1 MVKEKTAEEEARNR
15 MKAKQ
20 GRKYGTARII
30 GDNATDKATNL
41 ERTAC
46 NASLPACKGPLFD
59 TQVGIRIHSYRTR
72 LVDVDGV
79 SAKYAIDG
87 LVMGG
92 IIANDTTKE
101 VREVIYSQTKVKN
114 KNEERT
120 VITIER
126 V

>member
-1 MVKEKTAEEEARNR
+1 
-15 MKAKQ
+15 MKSIKQ
-20 GRKYGTARII
+20 GRKYGTATVVN
-30 GDNATDKATNL
+30 DSSANKASNL
-41 ERTAC
+41 ECLTR

-59 TQVGIRIHSYRTR
+59 SQVSVRVHSYRTR

-101 VREVIYSQTKVKN
+101 VREVIYTQTKVKN
-114 KNEERT
+114 KSHEKTE
-120 VITIER
+120 ITIER

>member
-1 MVKEKTAEEEARNR
+1 
-15 MKAKQ
+15 MKVIKQ
-20 GRKYGTARII
+20 GSNYGTARVV
-30 GDNATDKATNL
+30 GDNAANKATNV
-41 ERTAC
+41 ECVTR

-59 TQVGIRIHSYRTR
+59 SQVSLRVHSYRTR

-92 IIANDTTKE
+92 VIANDTTKE
-101 VREVIYSQTKVKN
+101 VREVIYTQTKVKN
-114 KNEERT
+114 KSQEKTE
-120 VITIER
+120 ITIER

>member
-1 MVKEKTAEEEARNR
+1 
-15 MKAKQ
+15 MKVIKI
-20 GRKYGTARII
+20 GSNYGTATVI
-30 GDNATDKATNL
+30 GDHYSNKATNL
-41 ERTAC
+41 ECTVG
-46 NASLPACKGPLFD
+46 NAPLPACKSPLFD
-59 TQVGIRIHSYRTR
+59 SQVGIRIHSYRTR

-101 VREVIYSQTKVKN
+101 VREVIYTQTKVKN
-114 KNEERT
+114 KSQEKTE
-120 VITIER
+120 ITIER

>member
-1 MVKEKTAEEEARNR
+1 
-15 MKAKQ
+15 MKAIKQ
-20 GRKYGTARII
+20 GSKYGTATVI
-30 GDNATDKATNL
+30 GDNHSNKATNVECL
-41 ERTAC
+41 TR

-59 TQVGIRIHSYRTR
+59 SQVGIRIHSYRTR

-101 VREVIYSQTKVKN
+101 VSEVIYTQTKVKN
-114 KNEERT
+114 KSQEKTE
-120 VITIER
+120 ITIER

>member
-1 MVKEKTAEEEARNR
+1 
-15 MKAKQ
+15 MKAIK
-20 GRKYGTARII
+20 GNSYGTARII
-30 GDNATDKATNL
+30 GDNHSRKVADL
-41 ERTAC
+41 ERTAG
-46 NASLPACKGPLFD
+46 NASLPTGKGPLFD
-59 TQVGIRIHSYRTR
+59 SQVSLRVHSYRTR

-92 IIANDTTKE
+92 VIANDTTKE

-114 KNEERT
+114 KSEEKT

-126 V
+126 CSRAS

>member
-1 MVKEKTAEEEARNR
+1 MRAIKT
-15 MKAKQ
+15 
-20 GRKYGTARII
+20 YGTAKVIN
-30 GDNATDKATNL
+30 DSAADKATNM
-41 ERTAC
+41 ERITS
-46 NASLPACKGPLFD
+46 NASLPACKSPLFD

-101 VREVIYSQTKVKN
+101 VREVIYTQTKVKN
-114 KNEERT
+114 KSQEKTE
-120 VITIER
+120 ITIER
-126 V
+126 VR

>member
-1 MVKEKTAEEEARNR
+1 
-15 MKAKQ
+15 MK
-20 GRKYGTARII
+20 GSSYGTARII
-30 GDNATDKATNL
+30 NDSATDKASNVECLT
-41 ERTAC
+41 R

-59 TQVGIRIHSYRTR
+59 SQVSVRVHSYRTR

-101 VREVIYSQTKVKN
+101 VREVIYTQTKVKN
-114 KNEERT
+114 KSQEKTE
-120 VITIER
+120 ITIER

>member
-1 MVKEKTAEEEARNR
+1 MRAIKT
-15 MKAKQ
+15 
-20 GRKYGTARII
+20 YGTATVLN
-30 GDNATDKATNL
+30 DNAASKATNL
-41 ERTAC
+41 ECTAL
-46 NASLPACKGPLFD
+46 NASLPACKSPLFD
-59 TQVGIRIHSYRTR
+59 SQVGIQIHSYRTR

-101 VREVIYSQTKVKN
+101 VREVIYTQTKVKN
-114 KNEERT
+114 KSQEKT

>member
-1 MVKEKTAEEEARNR
+1 
-15 MKAKQ
+15 MKAIKK
-20 GRKYGTARII
+20 GSKYGTARII
-30 GDNATDKATNL
+30 NDCLTSKATNL

-46 NASLPACKGPLFD
+46 NASLPTGKGPLFD
-59 TQVGIRIHSYRTR
+59 TQVSIRVHSYRTR

-87 LVMGG
+87 LVMCG

-101 VREVIYSQTKVKN
+101 VKEVVYEQTKVKN
-114 KNEERT
+114 KSDEKT

-126 V
+126 VRSAS

>member
-1 MVKEKTAEEEARNR
+1 
-15 MKAKQ
+15 MKAIKQ
-20 GRKYGTARII
+20 GSKYGTARILN
-30 GDNATDKATNL
+30 DNHSNQATDL
-41 ERTAC
+41 ERVVS

-59 TQVGIRIHSYRTR
+59 SQVNLRVHSYRTR

-101 VREVIYSQTKVKN
+101 VREVIYIQTKVKN
-114 KNEERT
+114 KSQEKTE
-120 VITIER
+120 ITIER

>member
-1 MVKEKTAEEEARNR
+1 
-15 MKAKQ
+15 MKAIKQ
-20 GRKYGTARII
+20 GRKYGTATVVN
-30 GDNATDKATNL
+30 DSSANKATDL
-41 ERTAC
+41 ERTSC

-59 TQVGIRIHSYRTR
+59 TQVSVRVHSYRTR

-101 VREVIYSQTKVKN
+101 VCEVIYTQTKVKN
-114 KNEERT
+114 KSQEKTE
-120 VITIER
+120 ITIER

>member
-1 MVKEKTAEEEARNR
+1 
-15 MKAKQ
+15 MKAIKI
-20 GRKYGTARII
+20 GSNYGTATVLS
-30 GDNATDKATNL
+30 DNHSDKATNM
-41 ERTAC
+41 ERFVG

-101 VREVIYSQTKVKN
+101 VREVIYTQTKVKN
-114 KNEERT
+114 KSQEKTE
-120 VITIER
+120 ITIER

>member
-1 MVKEKTAEEEARNR
+1 VRDIKT
-15 MKAKQ
+15 
-20 GRKYGTARII
+20 YGS
-30 GDNATDKATNL
+30 ATVINNSAANKATNV
-41 ERTAC
+41 ECVTR

-59 TQVGIRIHSYRTR
+59 SQVSLRVHSYRTR

-92 IIANDTTKE
+92 VIANDTTKE
-101 VREVIYSQTKVKN
+101 VREVIYTQTKVKN
-114 KNEERT
+114 KSQEKTE
-120 VITIER
+120 ITIER